1 MKKFG
6 LFFLA
11 VAGFILLTGFDFDAV
26 QEKLESGDKLIL
38 DKKYVEAEKTFNQIF
53 QEVNKEDLN
62 PQEELSKNII
72 VPGIY
77 FRLGEIQYK
86 QGKHEDAISYFEKVV
101 GLQFASYWDV
111 KAFYNIGRIDY
122 ELKKYNEAR
131 SNFTR
136 VVAEYPDS
144 EEAAEAQYYIGLSYE
159 LEDNK
164 LEAKEAFRKF
174 INLFP
179 EHPWVAKVKI
189 KL

>member
-6 LFFLA
+6 LFFF
-11 VAGFILLTGFDFDAV
+11 GIISFILLTGFDFDAIG
-26 QEKLESGDKLIL
+26 EKLENGDKLIL
-38 DKKYVEAEKTFNQIF
+38 DEKYVEAEKTFNQIF
-53 QEVNKEDLN
+53 QEVNKENPN

-72 VPGIY
+72 IPRIY

-86 QGKHEDAISYFEKVV
+86 QGRHEDAMSYFEKVV

-111 KAFYNIGRIDY
+111 KALYNIGLIDY

-131 SNFTR
+131 NNFVR
-136 VVAEYPDS
+136 VVAEYQNS

-164 LEAKEAFRKF
+164 EEAKEAFRKF